1 MNDRRPL
8 FAIALIMLIALIPSF
23 LLKKPAPKAPG
34 AAVVAPAGTADSS
47 KAPGLVPTDS
57 AAPVLRAIPPGAD
70 SAIAVAPTV
79 AEDTV
84 VVRSSLYRYAI
95 STHGGRLISSRFLN
109 YKSMALGDT
118 LANGKLDTLEL
129 LPAGTSLLAAKLAIG
144 GDTLRLDQVAYTASV
159 DSLTPMDGNEIV
171 TLTGQSGAYGITLV
185 YHFAPDDF
193 KIHVNGTITGLGAGG
208 GTLLVGLG
216 NGFRDSEKNLVE
228 DHRERAIVT
237 KQDGTKLTRL
247 MSLVPRQPTTMS
259 GPFEW
264 VAVKS
269 KYFVI
274 GAFAYDSTGPKSF
287 TGRIGGLRA
296 LATDATPEKPVRADV
311 AASLSVPASG
321 HYAVTFYIG
330 PMEYDRLNHMGHDFD
345 DVNPYGW
352 AWLRPVI
359 RPIAVALR
367 DLFIW
372 MHHALGLGY
381 GLVIVAFGIMIRLV
395 LWPLNQ
401 KAMRSMTAMQAIQ
414 PQLTEI
420 QTKYKEEPAR
430 LQQEMFKLY
439 KENNVNPF
447 GGCWPMLL
455 PYPMLVA
462 VFFVLQNTIELRG
475 VSFLWMPDLA
485 QFDPLYIIP
494 VLMASSM
501 FAVSKIGMMGMPPNP
516 QTKMMSW
523 MMPLMMLVF
532 FSKFASG
539 LNLYYAVQNMVSLP
553 QQWMIMKERRKVI
566 EARNAPVVVGTRKK
580 PGG

>member
-1 MNDRRPL
+1 VNDRRPL
-8 FAIALIMLIALIPSF
+8 FAIALIMLIAMVPS
-23 LLKKPAPKAPG
+23 LLMKKPAPKPPA
-34 AAVVAPAGTADSS
+34 AAVAGDTAQTPTLTRSDSGPPVMSAAPAG
-47 KAPGLVPTDS
+47 PDS
-57 AAPVLRAIPPGAD
+57 AAF
-70 SAIAVAPTV
+70 VAPITP
-79 AEDTV
+79 EDTV
-84 VVRSSLYRYAI
+84 VVRSPLYRYAI
-95 STHGGRLISSRFLN
+95 STNGGRLISSRFLR

-118 LANGKLDTLEL
+118 MAGGKADTLEL
-129 LPAGTSLLAAKLAIG
+129 LPAGTSLLDAKLAIG
-144 GDTLRLDQVAYTASV
+144 GDTLRLDRIAYTAST
-159 DSLTPMDGNEIV
+159 DSLTPVDGNEVV
-171 TLTGQSGAYGITLV
+171 TLTGQSGNYGVTLR

-193 KIHVNGTITGLGAGG
+193 KIRVDGTVTGVSAAG
-208 GTLLVGLG
+208 GTLLISLG
-216 NGFRDSEKNLVE
+216 DGFRDSEKNLIE

-237 KQDGTKLTRL
+237 KQDGTELHRL
-247 MSLVPRQPTTMS
+247 MSLTPRQRTTLS

-269 KYFVI
+269 KYFVV
-274 GAFAYDSTGPKSF
+274 GAFAYDSVGPKSF
-287 TGRIGGLRA
+287 TGKIGGVQA
-296 LATDATPEKPVRADV
+296 LAPDATPEKPVRASV

-321 HYAVTFYIG
+321 NFGVTFYVG

-381 GLVIVAFGIMIRLV
+381 GLVIVAFGILIRLV

-414 PQLTEI
+414 PQLTAI
-420 QTKYKEEPAR
+420 QEKYKEDPPR

-494 VLMASSM
+494 VLMAGSM
-501 FAVSKIGMMGMPPNP
+501 YAVSKIGMMGMPPNP
-516 QTKMMSW
+516 QSKMMSW
-523 MMPLMMLVF
+523 LMPLMMLIF
-532 FSKFASG
+532 FAKFASG
-539 LNLYYAVQNMVSLP
+539 LNLYYAVQNLVSLP
-553 QQWMIMKERRKVI
+553 QQWLIMKERRKLM
-566 EARNAPVVVGTRKK
+566 EARNAPVVIGTKK
-580 PGG
+580 R

>member
-8 FAIALIMLIALIPSF
+8 FAIALIMLIALVPSF
-23 LLKKPAPKAPG
+23 FVKKPAPKSPAASVAAPTSVADSTRSSGLTPTDAAPPVLPAVPQG
-34 AAVVAPAGTADSS
+34 ADNGVAAAPA
-47 KAPGLVPTDS
+47 VP
-57 AAPVLRAIPPGAD
+57 
-70 SAIAVAPTV
+70 
-79 AEDTV
+79 EDTI

-95 STHGGRLISSRFLN
+95 STHGGRLISSRFLR

-118 LANGKLDTLEL
+118 LAGGKPDTLEL
-129 LPAGTSLLAAKLAIG
+129 LPAGTSLLDSKLAIG
-144 GDTLRLDQVAYTASV
+144 RDTLRLDQVSYTASI
-159 DSLTPMDGNEIV
+159 DSLTPTEGNESI
-171 TLTGQSGAYGITLV
+171 TLTGQSGGYGITLK

-193 KIHVNGTITGLGAGG
+193 RIHVRGTITGLGAGG

-216 NGFRDSEKNLVE
+216 NGFRDSEENLTE

-237 KQDGTKLTRL
+237 KQDGTQLTRL
-247 MSLVPRQPTTMS
+247 MSLVPRQPTILS

-264 VAVKS
+264 VGVKS
-269 KYFVI
+269 KYFVV
-274 GAFAYDSTGPKSF
+274 GVFAYDSVGPKSF
-287 TGRIGGLRA
+287 TGRIGGVRA
-296 LATDATPEKPVRADV
+296 VATEAAPEKPVRAEI

-321 HYAVTFYIG
+321 SYAMTFYVG

-352 AWLRPVI
+352 AWLRPVV

-401 KAMRSMTAMQAIQ
+401 KAMRSMIAMQAIQ
-414 PQLTEI
+414 PQLAEI
-420 QTKYKEEPAR
+420 QTKHKEDPAR

-485 QFDPLYIIP
+485 QYDPLFIIP
-494 VLMASSM
+494 VLMAVSM

-516 QTKMMSW
+516 QTKMMLW

-553 QQWMIMKERRKVI
+553 QQWMIMKERRKI
-566 EARNAPVVVGTRKK
+566 MDARNAPVVIGTKRR
-580 PGG
+580 

>member
-1 MNDRRPL
+1 MM
-8 FAIALIMLIALIPSF
+8 IALVPSF
-23 LLKKPAPKAPG
+23 FLKKPAPKSP
-34 AAVVAPAGTADSS
+34 VT
-47 KAPGLVPTDS
+47 S
-57 AAPVLRAIPPGAD
+57 AAPAAGVAD
-70 SAIAVAPTV
+70 SARVPALAPTDAAPSALSTAPPPQRTDSGV
-79 AEDTV
+79 ATLPSVPEDTI

-95 STHGGRLISSRFLN
+95 STHGGRLISSRFLR

-118 LANGKLDTLEL
+118 LAGGKPDTLEL
-129 LPAGTSLLAAKLAIG
+129 LPAGTSLLGSSLVIG
-144 GDTLRLDQVAYTASV
+144 NDTLRLDQVSYTASL
-159 DSLTPMDGNEIV
+159 DSLTPSDGNEIIV
-171 TLTGQSGAYGITLV
+171 LAGQSGGYGVSLK

-193 KIHVNGTITGLGAGG
+193 KIHIDGAISGLGAAG
-208 GTLLVGLG
+208 GTLLVNLG
-216 NGFRDSEKNLVE
+216 SGFRDSEKNLIE

-237 KQDGTKLTRL
+237 KQDGTNLTRL
-247 MSLVPRQPTTMS
+247 MSLVPRQPTTLS

-264 VAVKS
+264 AAVKS
-269 KYFVI
+269 KYFVV
-274 GAFAYDSTGPKSF
+274 GVFAYDSAGPKSF
-287 TGRIGGLRA
+287 TGRIGGVRA

-311 AASLSVPASG
+311 AASLSVPSSG
-321 HYAVTFYIG
+321 SYGMTLYIG
-330 PMEYDRLNHMGHDFD
+330 PMEYDRLNRMGHDFD

-352 AWLRPVI
+352 AWLRPVV

-414 PQLTEI
+414 PQLTAI
-420 QTKYKEEPAR
+420 QEKYKEDPPR

-501 FAVSKIGMMGMPPNP
+501 YAVSKIGMMGMPPNP

-553 QQWMIMKERRKVI
+553 QQWLIMKERRKVMD
-566 EARNAPVVVGTRKK
+566 ARNAPVVIGTKRR
-580 PGG
+580 

>member
-8 FAIALIMLIALIPSF
+8 FAIALIMLIAMVPSL
-23 LLKKPAPKAPG
+23 LLKKPAPKPN
-34 AAVVAPAGTADSS
+34 AAQLAAGDTTQTPALTRSDSG
-47 KAPGLVPTDS
+47 PPVMS
-57 AAPVLRAIPPGAD
+57 AAPATSD
-70 SAIAVAPTV
+70 STIASAPVV

-84 VVRSSLYRYAI
+84 VVRSPLYRYAI
-95 STHGGRLISSRFLN
+95 STHGGRMISSRFLR
-109 YKSMALGDT
+109 YKSMARGDT
-118 LANGKLDTLEL
+118 LATGKPDTLEL
-129 LPAGTSLLAAKLAIG
+129 LPAGSSLLDAKLAIA
-144 GDTLRLDQVAYTASV
+144 GDTVRLDRVTYTASV
-159 DSLTPMDGNEIV
+159 DSLTPTDGNEIV
-171 TLTGQSGAYGITLV
+171 TFTGTTGTYGITLR

-193 KIHVNGTITGLGAGG
+193 RVHIDGEVTGLSAGG
-208 GTLLVGLG
+208 GTLLVSLG
-216 NGFRDSEKNLVE
+216 DGFRDSEKNLVE

-237 KQDGTKLTRL
+237 KQDGTKLTRI
-247 MSLVPRQPTTMS
+247 MTLVPRQPTTLS

-269 KYFVI
+269 KYFVV
-274 GAFAYDSTGPKSF
+274 GAFSYDSLGPKRF
-287 TGRIGGLRA
+287 NGRIGGLRA
-296 LATDATPEKPVRADV
+296 IAPDALPEKPVRASI

-321 HYAVTFYIG
+321 KFGVTFYVG

-381 GLVIVAFGIMIRLV
+381 GLVIVSFGIMIRLV

-414 PQLTEI
+414 PQLTAI
-420 QTKYKEEPAR
+420 QEKHKEDPAR

-523 MMPLMMLVF
+523 LMPLMMLIF

-553 QQWMIMKERRKVI
+553 QQWLIMKERRKVM
-566 EARNAPVVVGTRKK
+566 EARNAPVVIGTKRK
-580 PGG
+580 

>member
-1 MNDRRPL
+1 
-8 FAIALIMLIALIPSF
+8 
-23 LLKKPAPKAPG
+23 
-34 AAVVAPAGTADSS
+34 
-47 KAPGLVPTDS
+47 
-57 AAPVLRAIPPGAD
+57 
-70 SAIAVAPTV
+70 
-79 AEDTV
+79 
-84 VVRSSLYRYAI
+84 
-95 STHGGRLISSRFLN
+95 
-109 YKSMALGDT
+109 
-118 LANGKLDTLEL
+118 
-129 LPAGTSLLAAKLAIG
+129 
-144 GDTLRLDQVAYTASV
+144 
-159 DSLTPMDGNEIV
+159 
-171 TLTGQSGAYGITLV
+171 
-185 YHFAPDDF
+185 
-193 KIHVNGTITGLGAGG
+193 
-208 GTLLVGLG
+208 VG
-216 NGFRDSEKNLVE
+216 V
-228 DHRERAIVT
+228 
-237 KQDGTKLTRL
+237 
-247 MSLVPRQPTTMS
+247 
-259 GPFEW
+259 
-264 VAVKS
+264 
-269 KYFVI
+269 
-274 GAFAYDSTGPKSF
+274 FAYDSTGAKSF
-287 TGRIGGLRA
+287 AGRIGGVRA
-296 LATDATPEKPVRADV
+296 LANDAVPEKPVRAEV

-321 HYAVTFYIG
+321 DFGMTFYVG
-330 PMEYDRLNHMGHDFD
+330 PMEYDRLNKMGHDFD

-359 RPIAVALR
+359 RPIAVTLR

-381 GLVIVAFGIMIRLV
+381 GLVIVAFGIGIRVL

-414 PQLTEI
+414 PQLTAI
-420 QTKYKEEPAR
+420 QEKYKEDPPR

-553 QQWMIMKERRKVI
+553 QQWLIMKERRKVMD
-566 EARNAPVVVGTRKK
+566 ARNAPVVIGTKRR
-580 PGG
+580 